1 MASYIKELQDLKS
14 NTIQSYFDSLNE
26 KEKYKNI
33 ELNAAIVFQKYA
45 RRLICRKRFLL
56 LKSQTLEVQKALRGY
71 LARANHR
78 RDVAEQ
84 NDNLMMQFYK
94 YHVSIIQKH
103 WQGYRCRKNIMDY
116 HANKKWLE
124 MTKKKNEETLNEM
137 KELAA
142 RRQYD
147 LDLKNEEEQKNNFYK
162 IASNLHHLISTKE
175 IPGVYNTPQLPP
187 ELKPQVYN
195 ADIEEHLKSVF
206 KKSLKKNKP
215 LLKNINNNF
224 IVNNGRNKYGDPNY
238 KENFLNRRPI
248 QYQ

>member
-1 MASYIKELQDLKS
+1 
-14 NTIQSYFDSLNE
+14 
-26 KEKYKNI
+26 
-33 ELNAAIVFQKYA
+33 
-45 RRLICRKRFLL
+45 
-56 LKSQTLEVQKALRGY
+56 
-71 LARANHR
+71 
-78 RDVAEQ
+78 
-84 NDNLMMQFYK
+84 
-94 YHVSIIQKH
+94 
-103 WQGYRCRKNIMDY
+103 MDY

-137 KELAA
+137 RELAA
-142 RRQYD
+142 KKQHD

-175 IPGVYNTPQLPP
+175 IPGVYNTPYLPP

-215 LLKNINNNF
+215 TLKS
-224 IVNNGRNKYGDPNY
+224 VNNKIMMNPNKYGEPNY
-238 KENFLNRRPI
+238 QNYLNRRPI

>member
-1 MASYIKELQDLKS
+1 
-14 NTIQSYFDSLNE
+14 
-26 KEKYKNI
+26 
-33 ELNAAIVFQKYA
+33 
-45 RRLICRKRFLL
+45 
-56 LKSQTLEVQKALRGY
+56 
-71 LARANHR
+71 
-78 RDVAEQ
+78 
-84 NDNLMMQFYK
+84 
-94 YHVSIIQKH
+94 
-103 WQGYRCRKNIMDY
+103 
-116 HANKKWLE
+116 

-175 IPGVYNTPQLPP
+175 IPGVYNTPYLPP

-215 LLKNINNNF
+215 MLKKINNKF
-224 IVNNGRNKYGDPNY
+224 SMNKEESKFGEPHYQENY
-238 KENFLNRRPI
+238 LNRRPI

>member
-1 MASYIKELQDLKS
+1 MASFIKELKDLKE

-26 KEKYKNI
+26 KEKYKYI

-56 LKSQTLEVQKALRGY
+56 LKSQALEVQKALRGY
-71 LARANHR
+71 LARANHQK
-78 RDVAEQ
+78 DLAEQ
-84 NDNLMMQFYK
+84 NDNLMTQFYN

-116 HANKKWLE
+116 QANKRWLE
-124 MTKKKNEETLNEM
+124 ITQKKNEETLIEM

-142 RRQYD
+142 KKQYE
-147 LDLKNEEEQKNNFYK
+147 LERKNEEEQKNNFYK

-175 IPGVYNTPQLPP
+175 IPGVYNTPYLPP

-206 KKSLKKNKP
+206 KKSLKRNKPSLKSIKNKIMMNP
-215 LLKNINNNF
+215 
-224 IVNNGRNKYGDPNY
+224 NKYGEPIYQNY
-238 KENFLNRRPI
+238 LNRRPI
-248 QYQ
+248 QYE